1 MTVALKFGRD
11 ANSFNAFAPKPS
23 DIKYSATLVVNT
35 ETSIVLPGTDEIYC
49 VSFRYQPGSSVYVDV
64 SGATASVPA
73 SSSLTSSTSELNPA
87 SLTLVAGTKISM
99 ITDYDTAQVSVVVWR
114 IG

>member
-23 DIKYSATLVVNT
+23 DTKYSATLVVNV
-35 ETSIVLPGTDEIYC
+35 ETNITLPGTDEIYC

-64 SGATASVPA
+64 SGATATVPA
-73 SSSLTSSTSELNPA
+73 GGTLASTTSELNPA
-87 SLTLVAGTKISM
+87 SLTLSAGTKISM
-99 ITDYDTAQVSVVVWR
+99 ITDYDTSQVSVVAWR

>member
-23 DIKYSATLVVNT
+23 DIIYNANLVVGT
-35 ETSIVLPGTDEIYC
+35 ETSITLPGTDEIYC
-49 VSFRYQPGSSVYVDV
+49 VSFRYQPGSAVYVDT
-64 SGATASVPA
+64 SGATAVSPTTGT
-73 SSSLTSSTSELNPA
+73 LTAATCELNPA
-87 SLTLVAGTKISM
+87 SLTLVAGTDISM
-99 ITDYDTAQVSVVVWR
+99 ITDYDTAYVSVVAWR